1 MRPISLK
8 LNAFGSYGK
17 ETLIDFTKPT
27 QNLFLITGD
36 TGSGKSTI
44 FDAIVYA
51 LYGAGQENELEYQS
65 NFSYNAKQ
73 PSVTFTFAESSE
85 ENAKQYTIIRT
96 PKYYR
101 YKENSKKKV
110 LAKKPE
116 NPTVTL
122 IENNSGNSWDKK
134 NGADD
139 KIIDIVGL
147 NKNQFMQVAMIAQ
160 GEFMNVIRESSN
172 NKKEIFRKLFN
183 TEIYDK
189 IADALGNRK
198 KSLEKQISTI
208 KTECQT
214 ELLNVILNENYAKY
228 AELKEY
234 LDILQDG
241 NMSIINEF
249 ITLFKDYCNYLKA
262 QYENICANNEKNN
275 DAYEKASADL
285 TEANQILVAF
295 VEYENAEKILAQC
308 DEQKEAIAEKES
320 LLNKINDAY
329 VVKPYYNNY
338 VNAENAKKDLENKIN
353 TQEQSLPELQSA
365 FKNAENKLKKTE
377 PLFENAKK
385 EFTEISSSVN
395 SALKMFE
402 QKEKIEKEL
411 ESIKEQYIKAVDLK
425 TEEEKEIES
434 INILLKKN
442 NEIKE
447 NYKNAN
453 VEKAQLDNE
462 IKECKSIVD
471 KNENIENIQSQIKE
485 LQEECTRKQREFTD
499 CQEQYNA
506 VNGEYERINN
516 MFLSEQAGVLAKELK
531 DGEPCKVC
539 GSTVHP
545 KPYVSNE
552 SIEIPTQEEVNNAKK
567 KRDLIDKKL
576 QEKSMECNN
585 TIKDIKNLENNYS
598 KACDEVCKLLNISSK
613 ESITEVLNERKA
625 DLNKKY
631 AENRAS
637 IKILEKAE
645 NTISELNEKIE
656 KETDLLST
664 YDAEVKEYNEKLIK
678 TETALNEMANNSD
691 YSSKEDAEKAKNKA
705 EISKNDLENKYTVA
719 KNEKENTKI
728 KLENAE
734 TLLEEYKKT
743 LPNAV
748 EKIAKTETEYNN
760 ILSEKNFN
768 DNSWNEYIEKYS
780 QDQINEITTEINK
793 YKDDLKSA
801 ETQKKSALKYINN
814 KQKPDVDALSSKV
827 EELREDKKKSDE
839 EKNIMFNS
847 LKNNNGIL
855 NRITE
860 KVENQ
865 TEILKDYNKVNVIAD
880 LISGSASKQAKI
892 DLETFVQRYYLQNI
906 LHSANKRFENMTG
919 GQFQLI
925 LKDLNKAGK
934 RANEGLD
941 LMVYS
946 LVTGKV
952 REIKTLSGG
961 ESFMAALSLALG
973 MADQIK
979 SKKGSINLD
988 MMFIDEGFGSLDDRS
1003 RAQAVN
1009 VLIEMAGSDKLIG
1022 IISHVSELKQNIGNQ
1037 LIVSKNESGST
1048 IKWKID

>member
-65 NFSYNAKQ
+65 NFSYDAKQ

-134 NGADD
+134 NGAED

-147 NKNQFMQVAMIAQ
+147 NRNQFMQVAMIAQ

-189 IADALGNRK
+189 IADVLGNRK

-214 ELLNVILNENYAKY
+214 ELLNVTLNENYVKY
-228 AELKEY
+228 TELREY

-249 ITLFKDYCNYLKA
+249 ITLFKDYCNYLKE

-295 VEYENAEKILAQC
+295 VEYENAEKTLAQC
-308 DEQKEAIAEKES
+308 NEQKEAIAEKES

-353 TQEQSLPELQSA
+353 IQEKSLPELQSA
-365 FKNAENKLKKTE
+365 FKNAENKLKEIE

-395 SALKMFE
+395 SALKIFE
-402 QKEKIEKEL
+402 QKEKIGKEI
-411 ESIKEQYIKAVDLK
+411 ESIKEQYIKVVDLK
-425 TEEEKEIES
+425 TKEEKEIES
-434 INILLKKN
+434 INNLLKEN

-453 VEKAQLDNE
+453 VEKAQLDTE
-462 IKECKSIVD
+462 IKECKAIVE
-471 KNENIENIQSQIKE
+471 KNQNIENIQSQIKE
-485 LQEECTRKQREFTD
+485 LQEECTKKQREFTD

-516 MFLSEQAGVLAKELK
+516 LFLSEQAGVLAKELK

-552 SIEIPTQEEVNNAKK
+552 SIEIPTQEEVNNAKR

-598 KACDEVCKLLNISSK
+598 KACDEVCKLLNISTK

-631 AENRAS
+631 AENRAN

-645 NTISELNEKIE
+645 NTISELNLRL
-656 KETDLLST
+656 ETETALLNT
-664 YDAEVKEYNEKLIK
+664 YDTEVKEYNEKLIK
-678 TETALNEMANNSD
+678 TETALSEMTNNSD
-691 YSSKEDAEKAKNKA
+691 YSSKEDAEKAINKA
-705 EISKNDLENKYTVA
+705 EIRKNNLENKYAVA
-719 KNEKENTKI
+719 KNEKENTET
-728 KLENAE
+728 KLKNAE
-734 TLLEEYKKT
+734 TLLEVYKKT

-748 EKIAKTETEYNN
+748 KEIAKTETEYNN

-780 QDQINEITTEINK
+780 QNQINEITTEINK

-827 EELREDKKKSDE
+827 EELRENKKKSDE

-865 TEILKDYNKVNVIAD
+865 TEILKDYSKVNVIAD

-934 RANEGLD
+934 KSNEGLD

-1009 VLIEMAGSDKLIG
+1009 VLTEMAGSDKLIG